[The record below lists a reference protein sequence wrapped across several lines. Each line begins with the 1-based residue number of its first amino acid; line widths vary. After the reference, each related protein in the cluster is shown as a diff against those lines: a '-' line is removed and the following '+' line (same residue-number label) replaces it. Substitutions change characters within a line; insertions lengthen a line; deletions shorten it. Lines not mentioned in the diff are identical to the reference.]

1 MSGGA
6 HPSLPDV
13 ARRVG
18 VAPSTLRRWVASGL
32 VPADGEG
39 EMTAASLAS
48 ARVVARLRERGFS
61 LRAIREATE
70 SGRLASSYIEGLLPD
85 APATWTLD
93 EAARESGLEPAL
105 IERIFMSMGFGA
117 RGMDHLS
124 DDDVQLLRYSAAVLA
139 AGLPLV
145 AFLQLV
151 RVYGQA
157 MSQIADAEVRLFHLY
172 VHEPLMRDGVPGW
185 EMAAEMEGLAREV
198 MPLASPIMDHA
209 HNRFLQHFIEQDV
222 IGHMEADLGDEE
234 GGDRLLGRL
243 RVAIAF
249 ADLAGYTR
257 LTEEVGDE
265 EAVSAVERF
274 VEQVELSLPDDA
286 RIIKTIGDEV
296 MVVGTDAGALL
307 DWAVRFQEDV
317 ADRPLP
323 RIGIH
328 YGETLYRDGD
338 YYGREVNQASRVAAR
353 AAGGEVLATR
363 PVIEQARPGLTFER
377 IGEVRLKGF
386 ADTTELF
393 LARAGERRGRRR

>member
-1 MSGGA
+1 MSGEHG
-6 HPSLPDV
+6 SLADV

-18 VAPSTLRRWVASGL
+18 VTPSTLRRWIASGL
-32 VPADGEG
+32 VPAGDGG

-61 LRAIREATE
+61 LREIRDATE
-70 SGRLASSYIEGLLPD
+70 SGKLASSYIEGLLPD
-85 APATWTLD
+85 APATWTLAK
-93 EAARESGLEPAL
+93 AARETGLEPAL
-105 IERIFMSMGFGA
+105 IERIFTSMGFGA
-117 RGMDHLS
+117 QGLDHLS
-124 DDDVQLLRYSAAVLA
+124 DDDVQLLRYAAAVLA

-185 EMAAEMEGLAREV
+185 EMAEEMEGLAREI

-222 IGHMEADLGDEE
+222 IGHMEADLGD
-234 GGDRLLGRL
+234 GQLDLGRL

-274 VEQVELSLPDDA
+274 VEDVERSLPDEA

-296 MVVGTDAGALL
+296 MVVGPDAGALL
-307 DWAVRFQEDV
+307 EW
-317 ADRPLP
+317 
-323 RIGIH
+323 
-328 YGETLYRDGD
+328 
-338 YYGREVNQASRVAAR
+338 
-353 AAGGEVLATR
+353 
-363 PVIEQARPGLTFER
+363 
-377 IGEVRLKGF
+377 
-386 ADTTELF
+386 
-393 LARAGERRGRRR
+393 

>member
-1 MSGGA
+1 MSRE
-6 HPSLPDV
+6 PSLADV

-18 VAPSTLRRWVASGL
+18 VTPSTLRRWIASGL
-32 VPADGEG
+32 VPAGEDG
-39 EMTAASLAS
+39 EMTAATVAQ
-48 ARVVARLRERGFS
+48 ARVVARLRERGHS
-61 LRAIREATE
+61 LKEIREATE
-70 SGRLASSYIEGLLPD
+70 SGKLASSYIEGLLPD
-85 APATWTLD
+85 APATWTL
-93 EAARESGLEPAL
+93 EQAASETGLEPAL
-105 IERIFMSMGFGA
+105 IERIFTSMGFGA
-117 RGMDHLS
+117 HGLDHLS
-124 DDDVQLLRYSAAVLA
+124 DDDVQLLRYAAAALA

-185 EMAAEMEGLAREV
+185 EMAEEMEGLAREI

-222 IGHMEADLGDEE
+222 IGHMEADLGDGE
-234 GGDRLLGRL
+234 GGDRLLGRM

-274 VEQVELSLPDDA
+274 VEQVERSLPDDA

-296 MVVGTDAGALL
+296 MVVGSDAGALL
-307 DWAVRFQEDV
+307 DWAVAFQEH
-317 ADRPLP
+317 AAERPLP

-328 YGETLYRDGD
+328 YGDTLYRDGD

-353 AAGGEVLATR
+353 AAGGEVLVTR
-363 PVIEQARPGLTFER
+363 PVVEQANGKLDFQR
-377 IGEVRLKGF
+377 IGEVTLKGF
-386 ADTTELF
+386 ADTTEVF
-393 LARAGERRGRRR
+393 LARSRGR

>member
-1 MSGGA
+1 MSSGGQ
-6 HPSLPDV
+6 PSLAEV

-18 VAPSTLRRWVASGL
+18 VTPSTLRRWVASGL
-32 VPADGEG
+32 VPADGSG
-39 EMTAASLAS
+39 AMTAASLAS

-61 LRAIREATE
+61 LTEIREATE
-70 SGRLASSYIEGLLPD
+70 SGKLASSYIEGLLPD
-85 APATWTLD
+85 AVATWTLD
-93 EAARESGLEPAL
+93 KAARETGLEPAL
-105 IERIFMSMGFGA
+105 IERIFTSMGFGA
-117 RGMDHLS
+117 QGLEHLT
-124 DDDVQLLRYSAAVLA
+124 DDDVQLLRYAAAVLA

-185 EMAAEMEGLAREV
+185 EMAEEMEGLAREI

-222 IGHMEADLGDEE
+222 IGHMEADLGD
-234 GGDRLLGRL
+234 GPLDLGRL

-296 MVVGTDAGALL
+296 MVVGSDAGALL

-317 ADRPLP
+317 AERPLP

-363 PVIEQARPGLTFER
+363 PVVDQARPGLEFQR
-377 IGEVRLKGF
+377 IGAVRLKGF
-386 ADTTELF
+386 AEATELF
-393 LARAGERRGRRR
+393 LARSGDRRGKGSRG

>member
-1 MSGGA
+1 MSDA
-6 HPSLPDV
+6 EHLTLPDV

-18 VAPSTLRRWVASGL
+18 VTPATLRRWIATGL
-32 VPADGEG
+32 VPSGEDGD
-39 EMTAASLAS
+39 MTPAAVAQ

-61 LRAIREATE
+61 LAAIREATA
-70 SGRLASSYIEGLLPD
+70 SGKLASSYIEGLLPD
-85 APATWTLD
+85 APATWTLED
-93 EAARESGLEPAL
+93 AARETGLEPAL
-105 IERIFMSMGFGA
+105 IERIYMSMGFGA
-117 RGMDHLS
+117 RGIDHFS

-172 VHEPLMRDGVPGW
+172 VHEPLMRDGVPGL
-185 EMAAEMEGLAREV
+185 EMAEEMEGLAREIL
-198 MPLASPIMDHA
+198 PLASPIMDHA

-222 IGHMEADLGDEE
+222 IGHMEADLGDLPL
-234 GGDRLLGRL
+234 DLGRL

-274 VEQVELSLPDDA
+274 VEQVERSLPDDA

-296 MVVGTDAGALL
+296 MVVGSDAGALL
-307 DWAVRFQEDV
+307 DWAVGFQED
-317 ADRPLP
+317 ATRRPRP

-363 PVIEQARPGLTFER
+363 PVIDQARSGLAFER

-386 ADTTELF
+386 TDTTELF
-393 LARAGERRGRRR
+393 LARRKA

>member
-1 MSGGA
+1 MSDGDGRPNLA
-6 HPSLPDV
+6 EV

-18 VAPSTLRRWVASGL
+18 VTPSTLRRWVASGL
-32 VPADGEG
+32 VPADDGG
-39 EMTAASLAS
+39 AMTTASLAH
-48 ARVVARLRERGFS
+48 ARVVARLRERGHS
-61 LRAIREATE
+61 LAEIRAATE
-70 SGRLASSYIEGLLPD
+70 SGKLASSYIEGLLPD
-85 APATWTLD
+85 APAAWTQE
-93 EAARESGLEPAL
+93 EAARETGLEPAL
-105 IERIFMSMGFGA
+105 IERIFLSMGFGA
-117 RGMDHLS
+117 QGLEHLT
-124 DDDVQLLRYSAAVLA
+124 DDDVQLLRYAAAVLA

-185 EMAAEMEGLAREV
+185 EMAEEMEGLAREI
-198 MPLASPIMDHA
+198 MPLASPIMEHA

-222 IGHMEADLGDEE
+222 IGHMEADLGD
-234 GGDRLLGRL
+234 GPLDLGRL

-265 EAVSAVERF
+265 EAVSVVERF
-274 VEQVELSLPDDA
+274 VEQVEASLPDDA

-296 MVVGTDAGALL
+296 MVVGSDAGALL
-307 DWAVRFQEDV
+307 DWAVAFQAGVTE
-317 ADRPLP
+317 RPLP

-363 PVIEQARPGLTFER
+363 PVVDQARPGLEFQR

-386 ADTTELF
+386 ANTTELF
-393 LARAGERRGRRR
+393 LARAGDRRRKKG

>member
-1 MSGGA
+1 MSDD
-6 HPSLPDV
+6 HQSLADV

-18 VAPSTLRRWVASGL
+18 VTPSTLRRWVASGL
-32 VPADGEG
+32 VPAGDGG
-39 EMTAASLAS
+39 GMTAASLAH
-48 ARVVARLRERGFS
+48 ARVVARLRERGHS
-61 LRAIREATE
+61 LKDIREATA
-70 SGRLASSYIEGLLPD
+70 SGKLASSSIEGLLSE
-85 APATWTLD
+85 APGSWTLAS
-93 EAARESGLEPAL
+93 AARETGLEEAL
-105 IERIFMSMGFGA
+105 IERIFTSMGFGA
-117 RGMDHLS
+117 HGLDHLT
-124 DDDVQLLRYSAAVLA
+124 DDDVQLLRYAAAVLA

-172 VHEPLMRDGVPGW
+172 VHEPLMREGVPGW
-185 EMAAEMEGLAREV
+185 EMAEEMEGLAREII
-198 MPLASPIMDHA
+198 PLASPMMDHA
-209 HNRFLQHFIEQDV
+209 HHRFLQHFIEQDV
-222 IGHMEADLGDEE
+222 IGHMEADLDAGQ
-234 GGDRLLGRL
+234 GGDRMLGRL

-249 ADLAGYTR
+249 ADLTGYTR

-265 EAVSAVERF
+265 EALSAVERF
-274 VEQVELSLPDDA
+274 VEQVERSLPDDA

-296 MVVGTDAGALL
+296 MVVGSDAGALL
-307 DWAVRFQEDV
+307 DWAVAFQEGV
-317 ADRPLP
+317 TDRPLP

-328 YGETLYRDGD
+328 YGETLYREGD

-363 PVIEQARPGLTFER
+363 PVIEQAHPGLVFER

-393 LARAGERRGRRR
+393 LARSDTKKD